1 MKLFISGSP
10 RAKTCYNL
18 IKDIMTIDDAFL
30 PLKELNIRYCM
41 ACDMCK
47 QKLDSKCVMQ
57 DDMENVYDNIDQ
69 FDKLIFVS
77 PVYFDQITA
86 LTKNF
91 IERLRPFYPTRK
103 LYKKKVVLILA
114 GEIFEEENREVI
126 NNIENYFKSLCE
138 CFEMEYVSTHY
149 FNPDESLKSHY
160 INKIMEIKEEIY
172 KD

>member
-18 IKDIMTIDDAFL
+18 IKDIMTVEDAFL
-30 PLKELNIRYCM
+30 PLKELNIRNCM

-47 QKLDSKCVMQ
+47 NRKDNKCVME
-57 DDMENVYDNIDQ
+57 DDMQNVYDNIDN
-69 FDKLIFVS
+69 FDTIVLVT

-86 LTKNF
+86 YTKLF

-103 LYKKKVVLILA
+103 LYNKRVFLILA
-114 GEIFEEENREVI
+114 GELSEEENKEVI
-126 NNIENYFKSLCE
+126 SNLENYMKDLAQM
-138 CFEMEYVSTHY
+138 FEMKYEATYY

-160 INKIMEIKEEIY
+160 INKIMDIKNKIY
-172 KD
+172 NS